1 MPANHPKSWKPV
13 EPPPDITSSGFYV
26 GAAGYDFDDWAGR
39 FYSPARTREPKARA
53 GLNRLAFYQ
62 TYFPFV
68 EIHHTF
74 EDEPQISTFLD
85 IETHS
90 AKSIRY
96 AVRVHRQISHV
107 QKPDI
112 KSAVDLMRRHIQAVS
127 PLVESGRF
135 YTFLIQLDD
144 RLLRSQKRLDYLVAV
159 ASEAVRHRLDVH
171 IEFRHISWH
180 HVYPIQVL
188 KDNGIGIC
196 NTELPPAGSLFPLK
210 AYATTDKGYI
220 RYNGLNHENGR
231 RRAHKAHK
239 TDAESNGSQEAPRSR
254 DNDYLYSEGEIEK
267 RVTGQVALSKKVS
280 SLAIAYANCA
290 RAQAVVNAIQ
300 NIRQLKQLS
309 EFASIRSP

>member
-1 MPANHPKSWKPV
+1 MPANHPKAWKPV
-13 EPPPDITSSGFYV
+13 EPPPDITAAGFYV
-26 GAAGYDFDDWAGR
+26 GVAGYDFDDWAGR
-39 FYSPARTREPKARA
+39 FYSPSRARESKARS
-53 GLNRLAFYQ
+53 GLNRLTFYQ

-74 EDEPQISTFLD
+74 EDEPQIGTFLD
-85 IETHS
+85 IEKHS
-90 AKSIRY
+90 AESIRY

-107 QKPDI
+107 QKPDT
-112 KSAVDLMRRHIQAVS
+112 KSAVDLMRRQIQAVS

-135 YTFLIQLDD
+135 YTFLIQLED
-144 RLLRSQKRLDYLVAV
+144 RVLRSQKRLDYLVAV
-159 ASEAVRHRLDVH
+159 ASEAVRQRLDVH
-171 IEFRHISWH
+171 IEFRHVSWH

-196 NTELPPAGSLFPLK
+196 NTELAPAGSVFPLK

-220 RYNGLNHENGR
+220 RYNGLKHENGR
-231 RRAHKAHK
+231 RRAHTTHK
-239 TDAESNGSQEAPRSR
+239 TGAESNGSQGSR

-267 RVTGQVALSKKVS
+267 RVTGQVTLSKKVS
-280 SLAIAYANCA
+280 NLAIVYANCA
-290 RAQAVVNAIQ
+290 RAQAVINAVQ